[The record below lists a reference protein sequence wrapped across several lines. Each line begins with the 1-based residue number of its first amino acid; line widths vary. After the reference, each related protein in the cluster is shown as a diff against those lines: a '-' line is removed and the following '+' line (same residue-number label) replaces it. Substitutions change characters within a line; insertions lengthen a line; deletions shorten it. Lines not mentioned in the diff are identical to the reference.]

1 MVTVAIPVFNGARWL
16 PEVLNAVAGQRLDQE
31 VELLV
36 SDSGSVDG
44 SREIARR
51 AGARILEIAPGTFH
65 HAGTRNLLMEHA
77 QGEFVAMIT
86 QDAEPASP
94 FWLDRLMSGFGLG
107 DDVALVYGPYLPRPD
122 CPWRDAARLRLFFA
136 SLSPGDRPRVDR
148 LAPAERNRETIRLL
162 GPRGYFT
169 DANGCIR
176 RAAWQQIRYPNA
188 AYAEDQALA
197 VKMLNAGYAKAY
209 VPAAG
214 ALHSHR
220 YTPSQRLRR
229 AFDDWR
235 GLLEVYGW
243 REPATLSHIALQMRG
258 AVANAHR
265 ARAAGGLP
273 ARREPAA
280 LVAAAAEH
288 ALHLAGAILGSRADR
303 LPAEVRRHLSLERR
317 AGFAPLDGALMA
329 DASTTVTGAGR
340 PAPDGSPHTP
350 SERAGDGNAWR

>member
-16 PEVLNAVAGQRLDQE
+16 PGVLRAVAGQRLDRE
-31 VELLV
+31 IELLV
-36 SDSGSVDG
+36 GDSGSVDG

-51 AGARILEIAPGTFH
+51 AGARVLDVAPGSFH
-65 HAGTRNLLMEHA
+65 HAGTRNLLMA
-77 QGEFVAMIT
+77 QARGEFVAMIT
-86 QDAEPASP
+86 QDAEPAGP
-94 FWLDRLMSGFGLG
+94 DWLDQLISGFALG

-122 CPWRDAARLRLFFA
+122 YPWRDAARQRLFFA
-136 SLSPGDRPRVDR
+136 NLSPDGGPRVDR

-176 RAAWQQIRYPNA
+176 RAAWQQIPYPNA

-214 ALHSHR
+214 VLHSHR
-220 YTPSQRLRR
+220 YTPGQRLRR

-243 REPATLSHIALQMRG
+243 REPATLSHIALQLRG
-258 AVANAHR
+258 AVANARR
-265 ARAAGGLP
+265 ARAAGGVP

-288 ALHLAGAILGSRADR
+288 ALHLGGAILGSRADR
-303 LPAEVRRHLSLERR
+303 LPARIRRRISLEGR
-317 AGFAPLDGALMA
+317 AGFTPLGEALMTA
-329 DASTTVTGAGR
+329 PAPVTDAGR

-350 SERAGDGNAWR
+350 SERAGDGSAWR

>member
-16 PEVLNAVAGQRLDQE
+16 PGVLKAVAGQRLDRE
-31 VELLV
+31 IELLV

-51 AGARILEIAPGTFH
+51 AGARVLDVAPGTFH
-65 HAGTRNLLMEHA
+65 HSGTRNLLMEQA
-77 QGEFVAMIT
+77 RGEFVAMIT
-86 QDAEPASP
+86 QDAEPATP
-94 FWLDRLMSGFGLG
+94 YWLHHLMSGFALG

-122 CPWRDAARLRLFFA
+122 CPWRDAARLRRFFA
-136 SLSPGDRPRVDR
+136 SLSPDGRPRVDR

-162 GPRGYFT
+162 GPRCYFT

-176 RAAWQQIRYPNA
+176 RAAWQRIPYPNA
-188 AYAEDQALA
+188 AYAEDHALA
-197 VKMLNAGYAKAY
+197 VKMLNAGYAKVY

-220 YTPSQRLRR
+220 YTPGRRLRR

-243 REPATLSHIALQMRG
+243 REPATLSHIALQLRG

-265 ARAAGGLP
+265 ARAAAGVP
-273 ARREPAA
+273 AHSEPAA
-280 LVAAAAEH
+280 LLAAAGEQ
-288 ALHLAGAILGSRADR
+288 ALHVAGAILGSRADR
-303 LPAEVRRHLSLERR
+303 LPGGVRRRISLERR
-317 AGFAPLDGALMA
+317 AGFAPLDGLWLTAAPAPVTRA
-329 DASTTVTGAGR
+329 DR
-340 PAPDGSPHTP
+340 RAPDGLPHTP
-350 SERAGDGNAWR
+350 SERAGDGSAWR